1 MMCVM
6 MVCMVSC
13 DSHKAE
19 IEKKITIFEQ
29 ALASNDSNTIRT
41 IYPLAASCD
50 SIDFSIGDADID
62 IEKGDS
68 IGRYIAKLNDKEL
81 TIEVSDDGKI
91 TFVDSRNVLLYGKKK
106 MDFAQSTGWI
116 EEGMSDAQ
124 IIQRF
129 ADKGFINYLSS
140 TVMKELNSNLQV
152 LKWER
157 AMDYDRMLQSGIKYI
172 PLQFTVAN
180 NTPYDIAAD
189 DYVIEVGDY
198 GFAFN
203 LPLDAS
209 QGDVLCY
216 DSYDDTIILRYNS
229 GTSESSL
236 ASTKIT
242 LGNFADLT
250 MTQDG
255 SVYKYTVPSDGLNAA
270 DYHIQV
276 FHSLF
281 VNLKV
286 FF

>member
-1 MMCVM
+1 MKKTFYMLMMCVM

-116 EEGMSDAQ
+116 EEGMSAAQ

-189 DYVIEVGDY
+189 DYVIEAVISYLRVAGVDDQKKEIKGDALKANSKTTVKY
-198 GFAFN
+198 N
-203 LPLDAS
+203 LSP
-209 QGDVLCY
+209 V
-216 DSYDDTIILRYNS
+216 YDDPGLFSDVVSSRVIIKEEAIQKYY
-229 GTSESSL
+229 TP
-236 ASTKIT
+236 K
-242 LGNFADLT
+242 GNEYE
-250 MTQDG
+250 
-255 SVYKYTVPSDGLNAA
+255 VYKYNQS
-270 DYHIQV
+270 
-276 FHSLF
+276 
-281 VNLKV
+281 K
-286 FF
+286 

>member
-106 MDFAQSTGWI
+106 MEFAQSTGWI

-157 AMDYDRMLQSGIKYI
+157 AMDYDRMLQSGIKYV

-189 DYVIEVGDY
+189 DYVIEAVISYLRVAGVDDQKKEIKGDALKANSKTTVKYNLSPVY
-198 GFAFN
+198 GDPVLF
-203 LPLDAS
+203 S
-209 QGDVLCY
+209 DVV
-216 DSYDDTIILRYNS
+216 SSRVIIKEEAIQKYY
-229 GTSESSL
+229 
-236 ASTKIT
+236 APK
-242 LGNFADLT
+242 GNEYE
-250 MTQDG
+250 
-255 SVYKYTVPSDGLNAA
+255 VYKYNQS
-270 DYHIQV
+270 
-276 FHSLF
+276 
-281 VNLKV
+281 K
-286 FF
+286 